1 MANYK
6 MKPGSKETDTPG
18 GFNKKQTDTISKL
31 NFSPKIGIGRKKQA
45 QKTLD
50 SINTYTKMNMR
61 IMGYKSEMCSEAG
74 LCDVGGQRKL
84 SNEVRQM
91 QRQKPRAEAILRGS
105 KVGPKKSKKR
115 KLGPGY

>member
-1 MANYK
+1 MANGNYN
-6 MKPGSKETDTPG
+6 MKPGS
-18 GFNKKQTDTISKL
+18 KQTDTISKL

-50 SINTYTKMNMR
+50 SINRNIASNVR
-61 IMGYKSEMCSEAG
+61 VMGYKSEMCSEAG
-74 LCDVGGQRKL
+74 LCDIRGQRKL

-91 QRQKPRAEAILRGS
+91 QGEKPRAEAILRGS